1 MRKQSKQ
8 RKGQTY
14 SKQGKQTQELKEDHF
29 HVAKKGANQKSPRV
43 KSKQSGDGSQQIAS
57 VKATL
62 PLDLLL

>member
-14 SKQGKQTQELKEDHF
+14 SKQGKQIQELKEDRF

-43 KSKQSGDGSQQIAS
+43 KSRQAGDGAQQIAS